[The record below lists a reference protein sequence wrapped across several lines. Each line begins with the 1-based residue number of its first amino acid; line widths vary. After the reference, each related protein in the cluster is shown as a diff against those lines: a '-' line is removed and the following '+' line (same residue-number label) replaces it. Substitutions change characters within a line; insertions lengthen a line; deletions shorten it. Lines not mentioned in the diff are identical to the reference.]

1 MQRKGELIMMKTEPV
16 EDTRTAARQLES
28 WLFAGRDEI
37 VRSFRN
43 ALLEISSPL
52 VTTDELWVEAREHAL
67 LVLEEC
73 CAALREDGDRAGGNI
88 ALSLSVG
95 LSTRGILQTV
105 HPADTL
111 RSSGLLFQITLQ
123 YLVRVVADLPP
134 AQASHCLGRA
144 VSALNQSLSTCLQ
157 VSAAGYDA
165 YLLNKVEERAG
176 SHRRQLGRDLHD
188 HLGNTLAVAHRYLD
202 LHEQA
207 SERSRPDELRTP
219 YLGRVRDALDEASVF
234 TRQLISD
241 LRVTSGTRHLADS
254 LKEYAEQH
262 QPSGTALHI
271 EVNGDESWLPQEHA
285 EELFL
290 VLREFLR
297 NSLAH
302 ARPRTVALKVDVAPH
317 RVDCFA
323 HDDGDGFDTDRPL
336 GLGSGLLS
344 MRERTQ
350 ALGGSFH
357 LTSTPGVGT
366 GMRMSVPLPPGPE
379 QAGGRPAS

>member
-1 MQRKGELIMMKTEPV
+1 MMKTEPV
-16 EDTRTAARQLES
+16 EDSRAAARRLES
-28 WLFAGRDEI
+28 WLLAGRDEI
-37 VRSFRN
+37 VCSFRN
-43 ALLEISSPL
+43 ALLGISSPL
-52 VTTDELWVEAREHAL
+52 VTTDELWAEAREHAR

-73 CAALREDGDRAGGNI
+73 CAALRADNDRREGNV

-123 YLVRVVADLPP
+123 YLVRAVADLPP
-134 AQASHCLGRA
+134 EQASQCLGRA
-144 VSALNQSLSTCLQ
+144 VSALNESLSTCLQ

-176 SHRRQLGRDLHD
+176 GHRRQLGRDLHD
-188 HLGNTLAVAHRYLD
+188 HLGNTLALAHRYLD
-202 LHEQA
+202 LHEQTTGQ
-207 SERSRPDELRTP
+207 SRPGEEGTP
-219 YLGRVRDALDEASVF
+219 FLGRVRDALDEASDF

-241 LRVTSGTRHLADS
+241 LRITSGTRQLADS
-254 LKEYAEQH
+254 LREYAEQH
-262 QPSGTALHI
+262 QPSGTGLHI
-271 EVNGDESWLPQEHA
+271 EVNGDESWLPPEHA

-323 HDDGDGFDTDRPL
+323 HDDGDGFDTERPR
-336 GLGSGLLS
+336 GLGTGLLS

-350 ALGGSFH
+350 AMGGSFH

-379 QAGGRPAS
+379 QTGGRRTP

>member
-1 MQRKGELIMMKTEPV
+1 MMKTEPV
-16 EDTRTAARQLES
+16 EDSRAAARRLES
-28 WLFAGRDEI
+28 WLLSGRDEI
-37 VRSFRN
+37 IRSFHD
-43 ALLEISSPL
+43 ALLDISSPL
-52 VTTDELWVEAREHAL
+52 VTSDELWAEAREHAR

-73 CAALREDGDRAGGNI
+73 CAALRADDDRREGNV

-111 RSSGLLFQITLQ
+111 RSSGLLFQTTLQ
-123 YLVRVVADLPP
+123 YLVRAVADLPP
-134 AQASHCLGRA
+134 EQASQCLGRA
-144 VSALNQSLSTCLQ
+144 VSALNESLSTCLQ

-176 SHRRQLGRDLHD
+176 GHRRQLGRDLHD

-202 LHEQA
+202 LHEQTA
-207 SERSRPDELRTP
+207 GRSRPGEEGTP
-219 YLGRVRDALDEASVF
+219 FLGRVRDALDEASDF

-241 LRVTSGTRHLADS
+241 LRITTGTRQLADS
-254 LKEYAEQH
+254 LREYAEQH
-262 QPSGTALHI
+262 QPSGTSLHI
-271 EVNGDESWLPQEHA
+271 EVNGDESWLPPEHA

-323 HDDGDGFDTDRPL
+323 HDDGDGFDAGRPT
-336 GLGSGLLS
+336 GLGTGLLS

-350 ALGGSFH
+350 AMGGSFH

-379 QAGGRPAS
+379 QAGGRTAW